1 MQTACSVSAG
11 LEGRGSGVG
20 AGLHGGGGRGWAG
33 QEPRPDSLAGGLGRE
48 EGKGDVRESGSSG
61 AGRRD

>member
-20 AGLHGGGGRGWAG
+20 AGLRGGWGG
-33 QEPRPDSLAGGLGRE
+33 QEPRRDSLAGGLGRE
-48 EGKGDVRESGSSG
+48 EGKGDVRGSGRGG